1 MCNSNMYETFVIM
14 SRRCTVQRMCTH
26 CGLLECIAQITYTH
40 SLMAIILMPF
50 FLLCFCRN
58 NCCDARHS
66 NWDQCVVRLRVCE
79 CFVVW
84 LSVFL
89 HFCLPID
96 YYLELPFSLFLF
108 WFLFLLHVFGHS
120 RKRRHCL
127 GFTFIHI
134 YCG

>member
-1 MCNSNMYETFVIM
+1 MYGTEDVYSLWTIGVHRSNYV
-14 SRRCTVQRMCTH
+14 
-26 CGLLECIAQITYTH
+26 H
-40 SLMAIILMPF
+40 SFSDGDHLNAF

-66 NWDQCVVRLRVCE
+66 NWDQCVVRLRACE

-108 WFLFLLHVFGHS
+108 WFLFLFLLHVFGHS